1 MGGWNAVSSGRV
13 DEQFLRAML
22 NEHGTSWEAAAHITA
37 TASLARSVR
46 TSGVVGLPI
55 ATLTDLVVLPGMPD
69 IALSLEGFPGPDIL
83 GREGNRRYELEITDW
98 QQSATGRRFR
108 LAIQFDDALR
118 RFART
123 AALDP
128 AMGRLLVRSRREFSR
143 TVHTLIAAGVHPREL
158 SVDDDLGRAAV
169 DAWAWLE
176 NEIPSLAAPR
186 ADLWTDF
193 QEFQTQ
199 STGHSRNL
207 RDRIERAL
215 EAAFGI
221 TRGRRVIVHHGF
233 YFFTPPQWALF
244 QLLRGIPNVD
254 QIFVVHDDGT
264 NPAFETWRR
273 FFVDKWDMP
282 VPALVTSTGDDSRRA
297 ADFAPG
303 GEALLKALKGEPVA
317 LNGLAESLTVLECRS
332 PAELVRQWRR
342 ETIAGRG
349 NPPRWFGADAKS
361 VERFV
366 RRLAGDAGSSPTDLA
381 QLPIGAFLL
390 AIHDCIKPLAG
401 GGAVVVLSDET
412 LLDIAAS
419 GYLETQGPR
428 GQTVGYVNALRRALP
443 FFRGCVT
450 GEEWRERAI
459 QLNRLIIAEVEPLG
473 EKDHGSSDVE
483 RVRLAA
489 GNPLR
494 LIPWGDL
501 SRDEAAGITAVIS
514 STVAL
519 VEEMASRER
528 VALKDHMR
536 FLRSKLAQGMRDLA
550 EDERRAISAKVDGF
564 SVGLDD
570 EIDIDGL
577 VDVVAMLLGRTAEF
591 DALGDL
597 EPSAG
602 AISELRGLDALG
614 LHKQES
620 DVHLTNMA
628 EGVFPSFVQ
637 TAWWPFRLD
646 DMVGA
651 TAKVDSITVEIL
663 SARAANSALSDLYL
677 LWLALNGVTVGNK
690 VTLSW
695 ISDMGGERHNPSAIL
710 SLLTRPL
717 RATDA
722 IQTRAA
728 GLKVEVVAP
737 AGDLGGL
744 AEPPPP
750 AAQSVPAAELGRA
763 VDRVDARA
771 AASAVACA
779 RRLALQWILGQSP
792 AYQSEHQHS
801 MLYGNIVGALVR
813 LNHLSAIKALRTAN
827 DLWRHFTPGQ
837 RSSSLAKR
845 VIHVTGRSA
854 HGLWILTLAGKSR
867 PSNDRLDLAYQTAVK
882 GERPAL
888 DLIVPAGSEYLPP
901 GVDDPDVCERCPVR
915 LSCAVW
921 AQHPD

>member
-1 MGGWNAVSSGRV
+1 MA
-13 DEQFLRAML
+13 
-22 NEHGTSWEAAAHITA
+22 
-37 TASLARSVR
+37 
-46 TSGVVGLPI
+46 LP
-55 ATLTDLVVLPGMPD
+55 
-69 IALSLEGFPGPDIL
+69 LERFPGPDVL
-83 GREGNRRYELEITDW
+83 GREGNKSYEREISEW
-98 QQSATGRRFR
+98 QQLATGRRFR
-108 LAIQFDDALR
+108 LGIQFDDALR
-118 RFART
+118 RFARVM
-123 AALDP
+123 APDP

-143 TVHTLIAAGVHPREL
+143 TVHTLTAAGVHPREL
-158 SVDDDLGRAAV
+158 SVSDDLGRAAV

-186 ADLWTDF
+186 TDLWIDF
-193 QEFQTQ
+193 QEFKTQ
-199 STGHSRNL
+199 STSHARNL
-207 RDRIERAL
+207 RDRIDRAL

-221 TRGRRVIVHHGF
+221 ARGTRAIVHHGF

-244 QLLRGIPNVD
+244 QLLRCIPNVD
-254 QIFVVHDDGT
+254 QIFVVHDDGA

-282 VPALVTSTGDDSRRA
+282 VPGPVTTPQGGSSGA
-297 ADFAPG
+297 ADIAPG
-303 GEALLKALKGEPVA
+303 GEALLKALSGEPVA
-317 LNGLAESLTVLECRS
+317 LDGLAESVTVLECRS

-342 ETIAGRG
+342 ETVAGRG

-366 RRLAGDAGSSPTDLA
+366 RRLAGDAGSGPTDLA
-381 QLPIGAFLL
+381 QLPIGTFLL

-401 GGAVVVLSDET
+401 GGAEVVLSDET

-419 GYLETQGPR
+419 GYLETHGLR
-428 GQTVGYVNALRRALP
+428 GQTVDYVSALRRGLP
-443 FFRGCVT
+443 FFRGCTT
-450 GEEWRERAI
+450 GEQWRERAI

-473 EKDHGSSDVE
+473 ERDHESSDVE
-483 RVRLAA
+483 RIRLAA

-528 VALKDHMR
+528 VALKDHIR

-550 EDERRAISAKVDGF
+550 EDERREIAAKVEGF

-570 EIDIDGL
+570 EIDVDGL
-577 VDVVAMLLGRTAEF
+577 VDVVGMLLGRTAEF

-614 LHKQES
+614 LRKQEG

-628 EGVFPSFVQ
+628 EGAFPSFVQ
-637 TAWWPFRLD
+637 TMSWPFRMD

-651 TAKVDSITVEIL
+651 TASVDSITVEIL
-663 SARAANSALSDLYL
+663 SARAENAALSDLYL
-677 LWLALNGVTVGNK
+677 LWLALDGVTTGNK

-695 ISDMGGERHNPSAIL
+695 ISEIGGERHNPSAIL
-710 SLLTRPL
+710 SLLTRPI

-722 IQTRAA
+722 IRTRAA
-728 GLKVEVVAP
+728 GLRVGVVSP
-737 AGDLGGL
+737 AGDVGGL
-744 AEPPPP
+744 AEPTPL
-750 AAQSVPAAELGRA
+750 AAQSVPATELSRA

-771 AASAVACA
+771 AASAVVCA
-779 RRLALQWILGQSP
+779 RRLALQWILGQSA
-792 AYQSEHQHS
+792 AYQSEHHHS
-801 MLYGNIVGALVR
+801 MLYGNIVGALAR
-813 LNHLSAIKALRTAN
+813 LKHLSAMKASRTAN

-845 VIHVTGRSA
+845 VINVTGRSA

-867 PSNDRLDLAYQTAVK
+867 PSDNPLDLAYQTAVR

-888 DLIVPAGSEYLPP
+888 DIIVPAPSEYLPP
-901 GVDDPDVCERCPVR
+901 GVDDPDVCDQCPVR

-921 AQHPD
+921 AQQPD